1 MKFQNFL
8 CRYYLLNS
16 HLKQRDHSDKSGQT
30 SFCLVEDD
38 ISSPNLYYQ
47 SRQAL
52 SLPLSPRLSLA
63 ACLMHCWVQLVE
75 FVTFILSVNVRMFSS
90 KVYL

>member
-1 MKFQNFL
+1 MSLIL
-8 CRYYLLNS
+8 CPYE
-16 HLKQRDHSDKSGQT
+16 RDHSDESGQT

-75 FVTFILSVNVRMFSS
+75 FVTFILSVNVNQLDPAVHQTRSQGPAG
-90 KVYL
+90 